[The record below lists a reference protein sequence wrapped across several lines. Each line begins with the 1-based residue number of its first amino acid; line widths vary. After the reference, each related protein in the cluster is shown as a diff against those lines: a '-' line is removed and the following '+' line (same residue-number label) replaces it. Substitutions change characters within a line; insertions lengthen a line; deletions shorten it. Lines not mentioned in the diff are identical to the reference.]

1 MEFII
6 DVFKKLLKITA
17 LYLVIG
23 FIAVIL
29 ISTVGGAGHSLLIGK
44 SLGDMALPEY
54 IMLMA
59 YVEILWLPLLVGI
72 IVSNLTYFTIPLHK
86 VIFGVLVAVFFICMI
101 AIASKE

>member
-6 DVFKKLLKITA
+6 DVFRKLLKITA
-17 LYLVIG
+17 LYFVIG

-44 SLGDMALPEY
+44 SLGDMSLSEY

-72 IVSNLTYFTIPLHK
+72 IVSKLIYFAIPMYK
-86 VIFGVLVAVFFICMI
+86 MIFAILIAVFFICMI

>member
-29 ISTVGGAGHSLLIGK
+29 ISTIGGAGQSLLIGK
-44 SLGDMALPEY
+44 TLGDMSVSEY

-72 IVSNLTYFTIPLHK
+72 IVSNLTYFTIPLYK
-86 VIFGVLVAVFFICMI
+86 VIFGVLVAVFFVWMI

>member
-1 MEFII
+1 MEFVV

-29 ISTVGGAGHSLLIGK
+29 ISTVGGAGQSLLIGK
-44 SLGDMALPEY
+44 TMGDMSLSEY

-59 YVEILWLPLLVGI
+59 YAEILWLPLWVGI
-72 IVSNLTYFTIPLHK
+72 IVSNLAYFTIPFYK
-86 VIFGVLVAVFFICMI
+86 VIFGVLIAVFFVWMI

>member
-44 SLGDMALPEY
+44 SLGDMARPEY

-59 YVEILWLPLLVGI
+59 YVEILWLPLLVGV
-72 IVSNLTYFTIPLHK
+72 IVSNLTYFTIPLYK
-86 VIFGVLVAVFFICMI
+86 VIFGVLVAVFFVWMI